1 MNTKKI
7 KFLKFVIQV
16 KIISE
21 LGEKKH
27 FFGTQKKQIQ
37 QSNADIVFHYILIFS
52 LITAIFS
59 PRC

>member
-7 KFLKFVIQV
+7 KFLNFVIQV

-37 QSNADIVFHYILIFS
+37 QSNADWIVACSHKMCKTY
-52 LITAIFS
+52 
-59 PRC
+59 C